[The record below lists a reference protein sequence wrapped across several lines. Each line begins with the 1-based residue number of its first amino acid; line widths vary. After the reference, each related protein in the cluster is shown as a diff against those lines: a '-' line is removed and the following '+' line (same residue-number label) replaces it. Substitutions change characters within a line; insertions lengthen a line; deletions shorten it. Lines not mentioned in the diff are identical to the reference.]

1 MVAAVVDTA
10 AAASIGAT
18 GIVKVE
24 GNVVRVEVD
33 ILGIHMVE
41 GEDGLLSLDVI
52 TSTNLLEHCY
62 C

>member
-1 MVAAVVDTA
+1 MVAVVVDTA
-10 AAASIGAT
+10 AVNTAAT

-33 ILGIHMVE
+33 ILGTHMVE

>member
-1 MVAAVVDTA
+1 MVAAVVDT

-24 GNVVRVEVD
+24 GNVIRVEVD

-41 GEDGLLSLDVI
+41 VEDGLLSLDVI

>member
-1 MVAAVVDTA
+1 MVAIEVGIAASTA
-10 AAASIGAT
+10 AM
-18 GIVKVE
+18 GIAKVE
-24 GNVVRVEVD
+24 GNVVRVEVG

-41 GEDGLLSLDVI
+41 GEDGLLSLDAI

>member
-1 MVAAVVDTA
+1 MVAVVVDTD
-10 AAASIGAT
+10 AASIGAT
-18 GIVKVE
+18 GIVKAE
-24 GNVVRVEVD
+24 DNVVRVEVD

-41 GEDGLLSLDVI
+41 GEDELLSLDVI